1 MELNNIPN
9 DKDTTVI
16 TPMQEQIRNVP
27 KTDVEPTTDFQVGEL
42 PKGGFTKV
50 DAEIGTDAYGM
61 QKDLKAD
68 ELGKVTAKDAK
79 KDVFPSGKKITYE
92 DVDDIITHH
101 DIERNNPNLTAAQK
115 SDHGKVIN
123 AWKSKKVDMDK
134 QVQKLASSI
143 LKTENLQKNF
153 TEEDWRNI
161 RNYYTRNHKSDNSD
175 VMYLAIANYM
185 VDPKAGIAFAKQ
197 LGKAANDADVDIDI
211 ANDWWLK
218 LKAADDIL
226 RSKAAADVSL
236 FAEFSS
242 GVDASRKEKLE
253 KSLEDDRK
261 RDDERIG
268 KLTGVEYAKELKKAG
283 YSEDE
288 VRTRMEEFN
297 ERNSEGRFDIDKA
310 INAVFPKAKKPV
322 TKEAKVETPV
332 TNEVKAEVE
341 KPKNAA
347 EEKLEEKVNV
357 SLSTADALKAV
368 GNDVYENAQAATENL
383 GRKAKKL
390 NDGKDL
396 MSNLPDFAINKLLR
410 SEFGDLT
417 VDKNGKKVLNSKAL
431 GTYGWFVLDNLGAA
445 LVNASQVARG
455 MTPTQKS
462 AYKQYLENEM
472 VNAIGRKN
480 KLTESINDIQLQGLV
495 SDKELLTTIGMERI
509 KLGSSAIDNALRAYQ
524 SDIDTARF
532 AKLLNENA
540 QYLSTLSD
548 TNKQE
553 MLKFLALQAQDV
565 DAQARI
571 LGFMQAAALK
581 AQLAKTDADKELAGI
596 QVKQGNLELQM
607 KEKDIAKA
615 TQALD
620 IMKAELEQKYKGL
633 KMSDLQMEQLKLAI
647 EQDTINNKYLDA
659 KNVMELV
666 NDGSS
671 AVGSIIKSIIPGA
684 K

>member
-42 PKGGFTKV
+42 PKGGFAG
-50 DAEIGTDAYGM
+50 DGYDSY
-61 QKDLKAD
+61 

-79 KDVFPSGKKITYE
+79 KDKFSSGKKITYD
-92 DVDDIITHH
+92 DVDAIIKHH
-101 DIERNNPNLTAAQK
+101 KDKGDNPDLTAEQK
-115 SDHGKVIN
+115 AEHENVVN
-123 AWKSKKVDMDK
+123 AWSSKKVEMDK
-134 QVQKLASSI
+134 QVKKLAESI
-143 LKTENLQKNF
+143 SKAKNLQKDF
-153 TEEDWRNI
+153 TTEDWKNI
-161 RNYYTRNHKSDNSD
+161 RNYYNRNSASDDSD
-175 VMYLAIANYM
+175 IFYMAIANSM
-185 VDPKAGIAFAKQ
+185 IAPAAGATYAKRLGKDIANSELDVSFKNSWLKMFRAADET
-197 LGKAANDADVDIDI
+197 LRGKAAKDSNLVQEFLAGMAEVD
-211 ANDWWLK
+211 
-218 LKAADDIL
+218 KA
-226 RSKAAADVSL
+226 KA
-236 FAEFSS
+236 
-242 GVDASRKEKLE
+242 EKLQ
-253 KSLEDDRK
+253 
-261 RDDERIG
+261 
-268 KLTGVEYAKELKKAG
+268 KEA
-283 YSEDE
+283 DE
-288 VRTRMEEFN
+288 VRRKEE
-297 ERNSEGRFDIDKA
+297 ERQAAEQKKKEEEQKK
-310 INAVFPKAKKPV
+310 KAKP
-322 TKEAKVETPV
+322 AKVETPKAVETPV
-332 TNEVKAEVE
+332 TSEAEEV

-410 SEFGDLT
+410 NEFGDLT
-417 VDKNGKKVLNSKAL
+417 VDKNGKKTLNSKAL

-571 LGFMQAAALK
+571 LGFMQASALK
-581 AQLAKTDADKELAGI
+581 AQLAKTEAEKDLASI
-596 QVKQGNLELQM
+596 QVQQGNLELQM

-671 AVGSIIKSIIPGA
+671 AVGNIIKSIIPGA